1 VRLRVER
8 KLKGKVVETKS
19 ERKSELMNLKERM
32 MFVL

>member
-8 KLKGKVVETKS
+8 KLKGNVVETKS
-19 ERKSELMNLKERM
+19 ERKSELRNLKERM